1 MGELGAARGKGHAGE
16 LKPMLPMQPCTG
28 AKPTHPLRRAVDCPP
43 EPADDSA
50 EENAPTSAER
60 AEDGARE
67 GTLTMSPPQPPPVTA
82 SNSISVSS
90 RSLSFTASTPLSRF
104 YLHRG

>member
-1 MGELGAARGKGHAGE
+1 
-16 LKPMLPMQPCTG
+16 MLPMQPCTG

-67 GTLTMSPPQPPPVTA
+67 GTFNDV
-82 SNSISVSS
+82 
-90 RSLSFTASTPLSRF
+90 ASTAAAGYCF
-104 YLHRG
+104 